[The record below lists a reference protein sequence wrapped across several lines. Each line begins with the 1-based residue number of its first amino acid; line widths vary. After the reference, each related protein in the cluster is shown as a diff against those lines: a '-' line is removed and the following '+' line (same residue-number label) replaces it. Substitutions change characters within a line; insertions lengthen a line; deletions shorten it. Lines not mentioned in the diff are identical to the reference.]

1 MASLDDLIGRALGDG
16 LTAWAAA
23 PTGTTLVVVA
33 LMALPLGPAEVTAL
47 AAGALA
53 ASSGVSPWQAVAT
66 VAFGMALG
74 DVVVYLIG
82 GPLERALRRHTRAA
96 APLDRWRSRVAA
108 RPVRRDACI
117 VAFRFLP
124 GARTPTALASRGAG
138 VGAVRYVLLVVT
150 GSLAWSALW
159 VVAGEAVGAVP
170 GLPVSVLAVAGVL
183 MFPAVVSS
191 SRRLSRHPSL

>member
-1 MASLDDLIGRALGDG
+1 MAM
-16 LTAWAAA
+16 W
-23 PTGTTLVVVA
+23 TLVVVA

-53 ASSGVSPWQAVAT
+53 ASSGASPWQAVAT

-96 APLDRWRSRVAA
+96 ATLDRWRSRVAA
-108 RPVRRDACI
+108 RPVRRDAYI

-159 VVAGEAVGAVP
+159 VVAGDAVSAVP